1 MLDDVKTM
9 FEGAGREVPGAVVDM
24 IYRIDLY

>member
-24 IYRIDLY
+24 IYRIGLY